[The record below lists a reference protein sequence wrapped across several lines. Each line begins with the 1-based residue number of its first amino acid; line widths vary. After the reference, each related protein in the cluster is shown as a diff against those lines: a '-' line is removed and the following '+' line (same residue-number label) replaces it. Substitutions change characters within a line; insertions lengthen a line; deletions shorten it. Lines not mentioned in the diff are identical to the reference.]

1 MPRASSQPGAES
13 VQGTHAGVGE
23 GLGSVVGD
31 GVGLEV
37 GVGVG
42 GGVGSGV
49 GVGVVGVV
57 GVGGGV
63 GFSRFSNV
71 LKPVV
76 VVAARVHCVNEVHCL
91 LVNL

>member
-1 MPRASSQPGAES
+1 LA
-13 VQGTHAGVGE
+13 VG
-23 GLGSVVGD
+23 
-31 GVGLEV
+31 
-37 GVGVG
+37 
-42 GGVGSGV
+42 
-49 GVGVVGVV
+49 VGVV

>member
-23 GLGSVVGD
+23 GLGSTVGD

-37 GVGVG
+37 ESGVG
-42 GGVGSGV
+42 GGVGLAV
-49 GVGVVGVV
+49 GVGVV